1 MSIMLSSVPNKT
13 YVVSSQNVYVADQYG
28 IITNVQTPNDQQDL
42 INAGCAVL
50 TPPPTDL
57 LGKLLGANFNVT
69 TDQIITFP
77 LASNLKWRIRRI
89 SVLNTT
95 VNGMA
100 TAVGGFYSAAA
111 KGGSALVANT
121 QVYTGLTNPLTALD
135 LTLALPSL
143 ILAAGTPLYFS
154 LTTPHGSA
162 ALADI
167 YVYGDVYGS

>member
-1 MSIMLSSVPNKT
+1 M
-13 YVVSSQNVYVADQYG
+13 
-28 IITNVQTPNDQQDL
+28 
-42 INAGCAVL
+42 L

-57 LGKLLGANFNVT
+57 LGTLLGADFNIT

-77 LASNLKWRIRRI
+77 LAGNLKWRIRRI
-89 SVLNTT
+89 TVCNTT

-100 TAVGGFYSAAA
+100 TAVGGLYTAAA

-135 LTLALPSL
+135 LTLALPNL

-167 YVYGDVYGS
+167 YVYGDVYAQ